1 MGFQLT
7 VRLEMIDSAQATT
20 FRDRATEAQRGT
32 EMGSRSHSA
41 SLAAVSSPECR
52 SLTLG
57 QEVSLPVHILGQ
69 TELPGSSGAPMGGV
83 RNLPSHPHQ
92 AVRVPGSLFNSFKYS
107 ALGYVRN
114 ALETL
119 SCLLSQIDKL
129 NLFSFIEST
138 GCSFHPVMQIPR
150 DQQRC
155 KHIAQHVV
163 H

>member
-7 VRLEMIDSAQATT
+7 VRLEMIGSAQATT

-69 TELPGSSGAPMGGV
+69 TELSGSSGAPMGGV

-92 AVRVPGSLFNSFKYS
+92 AVRVPGSLNSFKYS
-107 ALGYVRN
+107 ALGNVRN

-129 NLFSFIEST
+129 NLFSFMESM
-138 GCSFHPVMQIPR
+138 GCSFHPVMQILS
-150 DQQRC
+150 DSSAAS
-155 KHIAQHVV
+155 I
-163 H
+163 